1 MVQRVTTTTMTRRL
15 NADIQFNARRLADA
29 QSKISSGKQ
38 LRRPSDGPADVL
50 RALDQRAE
58 LRRYEQYNRNSSDAS
73 AWLNS
78 TDSTL
83 STTVERLQRV
93 RSLVLQGVSGAI
105 DEPERLAIATEI
117 KGIREELL
125 GLANTT
131 YLGRPL
137 FVGVVDTDAAF
148 AADGSY
154 LGDNG
159 AVTRTIGPGTT
170 IQVNLTGEEVF
181 GEYDTVD
188 PTNGNLFQVLDAIV
202 ANLESDP
209 ATFDVDELRAG
220 IARIDVAT
228 DRIALAQAKA
238 GARSRQ
244 VEALDARNGDVML
257 DIRSELSEIE
267 DVDYAKAIIE
277 LRSQE
282 FAYEAA
288 LSVTAKIIQPSLLD
302 FLR

>member
-1 MVQRVTTTTMTRRL
+1 MVQRVTSTTLTRRL

-29 QSKISSGKQ
+29 QGKISSGKLLQ
-38 LRRPSDGPADVL
+38 RASDGPADVL

-58 LRRYEQYNRNSSDAS
+58 LRRYEQYTRNSSDAT

-83 STTVERLQRV
+83 STIVDRLQRV
-93 RSLVLQGVSGAI
+93 RSLVLEGVSGAV
-105 DEPERLAIATEI
+105 DQPERLAIATEI

-137 FVGVVDTDAAF
+137 FVGTVDTDAAF

-159 AVTRTIGPGTT
+159 AVTRTVGPGTT
-170 IQVNLTGEEVF
+170 IQVNLHGEEVF
-181 GEYDTVD
+181 GTYDAD
-188 PTNGNLFQVLDAIV
+188 PANGNLFQVLDTIV
-202 ANLESDP
+202 ANLEQDN
-209 ATFDVDELRAG
+209 AGFDIDALRAG
-220 IARIDVAT
+220 IAQIDVAT

-238 GARSRQ
+238 GSRSRQ

-257 DIRSELSEIE
+257 DIRAELSEVE